1 MHVTTPSSSNLK
13 LPLWQTKAVLTE
25 NKTSLWFHL
34 HNFQK
39 GQGMKGLTAGG
50 SVTVGILQNTVF
62 AESLKSNLSSQNQ
75 LATTHF
81 CCDQCC

>member
-1 MHVTTPSSSNLK
+1 
-13 LPLWQTKAVLTE
+13 
-25 NKTSLWFHL
+25 
-34 HNFQK
+34 
-39 GQGMKGLTAGG
+39 MKGLTAGG

-75 LATTHF
+75 LATTNF